1 LDFRF
6 SNKIWPT
13 GDFRELKRR
22 THRFLSARLGDH
34 RIIRSAID
42 GGITSTVIT
51 RIDMTEILKQALE
64 AARTFTP
71 LSKET
76 VATLL
81 ARTADAAATGKYE
94 LFKTS
99 SRYDGTAHNPQW
111 LG

>member
-1 LDFRF
+1 MHVI
-6 SNKIWPT
+6 SHT
-13 GDFRELKRR
+13 E
-22 THRFLSARLGDH
+22 ARS
-34 RIIRSAID
+34 RI
-42 GGITSTVIT
+42 
-51 RIDMTEILKQALE
+51 EEALE
-64 AARTFTP
+64 AARTFAP

-81 ARTADAAATGKYE
+81 ARTGNAAATGKFE